1 MTKTIEI
8 NGIQYELTEEKIR
21 RINEAIAETKRQI
34 DREMKYSEEFRKHE
48 NIARWQAHIKKLE
61 AMKA

>member
-1 MTKTIEI
+1 MKTIEI
-8 NGIQYELTEEKIR
+8 SGIKYELTEEKIR

-34 DREMKYSEEFRKHE
+34 DREMAYSEEFRKHE
-48 NIARWQAHIKKLE
+48 EITRWQAHIAKLE